1 MRQARAKLKGVAA
14 VYHCI
19 TRTVAGEM
27 LLDDVAKE
35 VLRKMIWQVADF
47 SGVEVLA
54 YCVMSNHF
62 HVLVRVSGRKKLSR
76 DELVRRY
83 RVLYAKSR
91 SPYQPDPDVLEGI
104 LKGEQDKALA
114 EEWRERLEM
123 RMGDVSE
130 FMKTL
135 KQRFSVWYNRSHH
148 RYGTLWAERFK
159 SVLVEDHPSS
169 LKTLAAYIDL
179 NPVRAGL
186 VEDPGDYRWSTYGEA
201 MGDQVAAQRALAGVF
216 HKEVWSEAV
225 ESYRMV
231 LYGKGGDHHQAHQKR
246 IPRDR
251 VVAVLESGG
260 KVPMSSMLRCRVRYF
275 TDGAIIGS
283 KVFVQEKGA
292 MLLGSKQQKD
302 KRLGEIPLI
311 RETEGI
317 CVWRSLRLTR
327 FS

>member
-1 MRQARAKLKGVAA
+1 MREARTKLKGVAA

-27 LLDDVAKE
+27 LFDDVAKE

-47 SGVEVLA
+47 SGVDVLA

-62 HVLVRVSGRKKLSR
+62 HVLVRVSKRAKLSR
-76 DELVRRY
+76 SELVRRY

-91 SPYQPDPDVLEGI
+91 SAYQPDPDVLEVI
-104 LKGEQDKALA
+104 LKGEMDEALA
-114 EEWRERLEM
+114 KDWRERLET

-135 KQRFSVWYNRSHH
+135 KQRFSVWYNKSHD

-159 SVLVEDHPSS
+159 SVLVEDHPSC
-169 LKTLAAYIDL
+169 LKTVAAYIDL

-186 VEDPGDYRWSTYGEA
+186 VDDPADYRWSTYGEA
-201 MGDQVAAQRALAGVF
+201 MGGQVLGQRALARVF
-216 HKEVWSEAV
+216 HREVWSDAV

-231 LYGKGGDHHQAHQKR
+231 LFGKGGSHQKIAQQR
-246 IPRDR
+246 ISRDE
-251 VVAVLESGG
+251 VVKVLASGG
-260 KVPMSSMLRCRVRYF
+260 KVPVWLMLRCRVRYF
-275 TDGAIIGS
+275 TDGAILGS
-283 KVFVQEKGA
+283 KVFVREKGA
-292 MLLGSKQQKD
+292 ALLKVKQAEE
-302 KRLGEIPLI
+302 KRLSELPTSSGTDDIS
-311 RETEGI
+311 
-317 CVWRSLRLTR
+317 VWRSLRCER